1 MNLNIKNFQMEIT
14 IIREIECLSS
24 EQVSLPSSKGQ
35 ANITKTNREFELSFE
50 GIFRNPE
57 KGLMDI
63 VLKGEA
69 YKITSH
75 DFDNSLQSLF
85 RGIHAK
91 HSFSINGLYK
101 GNIIDKSKFRMFFF
115 DTSNGSRLFYLKL
128 EYPKHDGIT
137 PWAYHSVR
145 INTGKA
151 LYDIVQH
158 EQDSISYIVI
168 ENLTPV
174 DFDSFQKDSYAI
186 QKGIGFL
193 TGYMPGGE
201 HYIFSGHDFQ
211 YKRLARASLKS
222 IYYPVTSN
230 PSPFSYEFTD
240 SQKKEMKRF
249 ENVLTKIPSSVISA
263 FVTQIRDNEDLSV
276 AILFLMEVSHLK
288 SIVSMP
294 GVFSVILE
302 SLANII
308 INPLQMRSNLIADK
322 ELAQE
327 IISELNT
334 VLDKYTSRIHPG
346 AATKIKRRIT
356 ALNSPVNTQKIPNAM
371 KLREPFDQLGIPL
384 SPSDEKA
391 IDYRNHLLHGNIL
404 MHDGSERSSEEI
416 DDHMFYISS
425 KLYTLISKLLLKN
438 CGFSGYV
445 INHAKFRNG
454 KNIQDDSDYFELI

>member
-1 MNLNIKNFQMEIT
+1 MKDFQMEIA
-14 IIREIECLSS
+14 IIKKIEELSS
-24 EQVSLPSSKGQ
+24 EQVSLPLLEGQ
-35 ANITKTNREFELSFE
+35 AYITKINREFELSFE

-57 KGLMDI
+57 KGLMDM
-63 VLKGEA
+63 VLKGKS

-75 DFDNSLQSLF
+75 DFDSSLQNLF
-85 RGIHAK
+85 RNLPAK
-91 HSFSINGLYK
+91 HTFSINGMYK
-101 GNIIDKSKFRMFFF
+101 GNIMDKSKFRMFFF
-115 DTSNGSRLFYLKL
+115 DTSNGNRPFYLKL
-128 EYPKHDGIT
+128 ESPKHDGVI
-137 PWAYHSVR
+137 PWAFHSVR

-151 LYDIVQH
+151 IYDIVQH

-174 DFDSFQKDSYAI
+174 DFENFQKDSYAI

-201 HYIFSGHDFQ
+201 HYIFSDTDFQ
-211 YKRLARASLKS
+211 YNRLARVSLKS

-230 PSPFSYEFTD
+230 PSPFSYEF
-240 SQKKEMKRF
+240 SNSEKEEMKSF
-249 ENVLTKIPSSVISA
+249 KDLLIKIPSSVIST

-276 AILFLMEVSHLK
+276 AILFLIEVSHLK

-308 INPLQMRSNLIADK
+308 INPSQMRSNLITDK
-322 ELAQE
+322 KLAQK
-327 IISELNT
+327 IVSELNT
-334 VLDKYTSRIHPG
+334 VLDKYTSRIHPD
-346 AATKIKRRIT
+346 AVIKIRRRI
-356 ALNSPVNTQKIPNAM
+356 AVLNSPIKTQKITNAM

-391 IDYRNHLLHGNIL
+391 IDYRNYLLHGNIL
-404 MHDGSERSSEEI
+404 MNDGSERSSEEI

-454 KNIQDDSDYFELI
+454 KNIQDESDYFELI